1 MLKEL
6 IEKIFG
12 RTTKAKIVRSCIIIT
27 TVGTLV
33 FGVMYGGTLYTKAQQ
48 SFKEHKENVI
58 LSKNS
63 FNKFEKN
70 LKKSSVLSASQI
82 LEEVSSKD
90 LAIKPNDFE
99 KKQVSAEITSGLI
112 KNANIENNEDV
123 LFYYNFKTGY
133 EFPVSEE
140 SKHAVDAIV
149 FGAKDCSTDI
159 SLMGGGVQYSVQKL
173 LEKGAVELATGVTYS
188 NLNTISG
195 NVLAG
200 YVIPSEKNV
209 VKVYA
214 GIDALHNFSTNDNA
228 VQGKVGVSISF
239 GPNSNNLPI
248 KNNDDFGKFAREY
261 DMRNLSTPNPQSNG
275 NGGDGGSNPSPN
287 KPTIIGPF
295 DDGLG
300 GNDLQQGR

>member
-1 MLKEL
+1 MLKES

-12 RTTKAKIVRSCIIIT
+12 ITTKAKIVRACIIIT

-48 SFKEHKENVI
+48 SFKEKRENTI
-58 LSKNS
+58 LSKSS
-63 FNKFEKN
+63 FLKFKES
-70 LKKSSVLSASQI
+70 LKKSVLSASPI

-90 LAIKPNDFE
+90 LVIKPNDFE

-112 KNANIENNEDV
+112 KNDNIGNNEDV

-149 FGAKDCSTDI
+149 FGAKDYSTDI
-159 SLMGGGVQYSVQKL
+159 SLVGGGVQYSIQKL

-200 YVIPSEKNV
+200 DVVPSEKNV

-228 VQGKVGVSISF
+228 IQGKVGVSISF
-239 GPNSNNLPI
+239 GPNSTNLPI

-275 NGGDGGSNPSPN
+275 NGGGGGSNPSPN